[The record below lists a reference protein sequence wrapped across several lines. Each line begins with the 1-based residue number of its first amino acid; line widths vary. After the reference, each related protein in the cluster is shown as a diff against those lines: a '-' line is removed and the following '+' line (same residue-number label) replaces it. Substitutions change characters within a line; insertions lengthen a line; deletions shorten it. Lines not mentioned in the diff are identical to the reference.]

1 MICYYFYSCIW
12 LQRKIFFPIVCT
24 YGLHAP
30 VVEKVHNANHQ
41 WINLCPPDSHSA
53 VCFLNT
59 SLPDSDVQTGDNAI
73 QGINLYSVDNTI
85 DFHHTYPLDSVL
97 FNG

>member
-1 MICYYFYSCIW
+1 MAS
-12 LQRKIFFPIVCT
+12 KENFFPIVCT

-41 WINLCPPDSHSA
+41 WINLFPPDSHGA

-85 DFHHTYPLDSVL
+85 DSHHTYPLDSVL